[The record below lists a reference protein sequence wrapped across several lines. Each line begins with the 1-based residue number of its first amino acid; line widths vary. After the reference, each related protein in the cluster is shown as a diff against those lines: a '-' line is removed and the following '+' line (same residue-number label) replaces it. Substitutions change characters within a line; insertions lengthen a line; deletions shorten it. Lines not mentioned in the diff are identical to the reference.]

1 MVKYPKYANYPFLII
16 AAGQVIFLN
25 VLLGVDLN
33 YCFVFVCFFAER
45 YAGCEPDY
53 ERLGQHGA

>member
-45 YAGCEPDY
+45 YAGC
-53 ERLGQHGA
+53 